1 MYDLH
6 RMRLLREL
14 NLRGTLAAV
23 AAALGYSPSAV
34 SHQLSVLERE
44 VGVPLLEPVGRRVR
58 LTPAATA
65 LVAHTEV
72 ILAELERAE
81 ASVAASRADVAGVA
95 RIATFQTVAHTLM
108 PATLA
113 LLATEHP
120 RLAVEFSHVSAE
132 AAIPG
137 LVARDFD
144 VVLSERYPGEP
155 VPSTKGVQTVTL
167 ATDPLLLTVPE
178 RWDAHDLAD
187 LRAAPWAMELPGT
200 SARTWSTALCRAAG
214 FDPRVQFQSSD
225 VYLHVRLV
233 EAGLAAALIPAR
245 SLGKPR
251 SIRATPLGVDRV
263 VELSLRTGSESSPGI
278 RAVRDALMRSAAA
291 E

>member
-113 LLATEHP
+113 LLAAEHP

>member
-81 ASVAASRADVAGVA
+81 ASVAASRADVAGVV

-108 PATLA
+108 PAALA
-113 LLATEHP
+113 LLAAEHR
-120 RLAVEFSHVSAE
+120 RLEVEFSHVSAE

-155 VPSTKGVQTVTL
+155 AGSTKGVQTVTL

-178 RWDAHDLAD
+178 RWDARDLGD
-187 LRAAPWAMELPGT
+187 LRASPWAMELPGT

-245 SLGKPR
+245 SLEKPGN
-251 SIRATPLGVDRV
+251 IWATPLGVDRV